1 MSLERNSGASR
12 ARALI
17 CLTVLTLAATPNS
30 LLADRSSGVD
40 LVVASSSLSI
50 EPTHPDVGEVVR
62 VSALIG
68 NEGDTGTSADVFF
81 FDGPPSEGRLIGGST
96 AVVGGHSQEYVSVN
110 WNTTGV
116 QSGFHEVWV
125 AAYPSDH
132 QESDWSD
139 NNASA
144 DVTLTTIFSW
154 VVSDRLESFPGP
166 TKVMADILGVWGI
179 GRLVLENSTI
189 YFAQE
194 RDYQYGIV
202 VDEQG
207 MLTLYNSEVIS
218 NHALIILVEGNGQL
232 VVEAGC
238 NLTATIVTKDRAQV
252 RFSNSTLT
260 GGMRVRGG
268 NVTVSHSRL
277 EGSFSFERT
286 NASLFS
292 ASLASGETIL
302 VSHSTLRATD
312 TALEVSGGVPGTGT
326 DTLNVTGSSAVWLTG
341 VVSGAINVRD
351 TSLVSVYRYLTMHA
365 EDTSGLAIPYAQLW
379 LRNLFGYGQPLCQTT
394 DKYGDAR
401 FTVITDILLPGPIP
415 KPIGSYNITGTLGSV
430 HAQTN
435 IQLPYY
441 PTMTADSNLVH
452 RTIIFEPIFYQTGHT
467 PWNVTAPTV
476 KGDPAGVGCYTWS
489 GDVYVWST
497 LSFNNVPLYIEQPSD
512 FWAGVYVYPTGK
524 LVFNGGGITSN
535 KRLNVYIIGTGQLT
549 IEPTQVMPGVLNIN
563 ALVGLADE
571 RTGSKGS
578 FSARNIELN
587 GSIMGAFS
595 DVRLTVTSLL
605 PHPHNDVTGA
615 LVLSVETGEISNTT
629 IASGPP
635 SGTPSR
641 VTIGQSLKFTNCAL
655 GIPSF
660 SVTGNVVSF
669 TRCALSGRYALHQVE
684 TTAGSVI
691 NLTATTLSII
701 ECELDY
707 ESILLGAQSFI
718 STSTSY
724 PIPLV
729 FGGSSTG
736 LLTNVQ
742 APDIIVNDTAEVTV
756 QWLFTLTAMDS
767 FGTPV
772 EGAEVTVRNYTTNAT
787 IPGGVQSTGANGRAV
802 FLLVGKKV
810 FADEVIFLG
819 NYKVIVTK
827 TTETGGSLV
836 YGPYDISMRSN
847 VELTV
852 NMESYA
858 NPLQRLLVQIDNLS
872 KYEGLVEGE
881 TVHCRGH
888 VWKLYKGGYME
899 PAALFPVTLS
909 LSNSG
914 ATFNGTTGPDGFFNI
929 TFSAPPPSERSVTVT
944 VSAVVEG
951 AEPGSDSVFNLSVPL
966 PQPDRLRINLMG
978 FDRADRKYTRNRD
991 DVIIS
996 GSVEFLVVDKATKK
1010 DRSLGV
1016 ASNVSVFVSV
1026 PSAGKSFRAT
1036 TDATGGFRVNMGRFS
1051 TVMQYTV
1058 TISASYS
1065 AGNISLSAPFVS
1077 AVFTVKKSAS
1087 AEEVAP
1093 IPVWAIAVLAA
1104 LVLAIVGGV
1113 GAFFWRMQSEAAK
1126 LVECGSCHAFIPENA
1141 LKCPKCNTEFET
1153 EVVKCSSCGA
1163 WIPPQSTDCPK
1174 CGVSFKRRALSAK
1187 ARGVKEEKEPGKEG
1201 GERGK
1206 EQKPQEKEKAPAA
1219 PKPPET
1225 SPPPP
1230 K

>member
-1 MSLERNSGASR
+1 M
-12 ARALI
+12 
-17 CLTVLTLAATPNS
+17 CLTVLTLAAMPPS
-30 LLADRSSGVD
+30 LSAERGSGVD
-40 LVVASSSLSI
+40 LVVNSSSISFA
-50 EPTHPDVGEVVR
+50 PTHPDVGDVVR
-62 VSALIG
+62 VSALVG

-81 FDGPPSEGRLIGGST
+81 FDGAPPEGRLIGGST
-96 AVVGGHSQEYVSVN
+96 TAIGGHSQELVSVN
-110 WNTTGV
+110 WNTSGV

-132 QESDWSD
+132 PESDWSD

-144 DVTLTTIFSW
+144 DLTLTTIFSW
-154 VVSDRLESFPGP
+154 VVSDRLETFPGP

-207 MLTLYNSEVIS
+207 VLTLSRSEIIS
-218 NHALIILVEGNGQL
+218 NYALIILVEGNGQL
-232 VVEAGC
+232 IVEPGC
-238 NLTATIVTKDRAQV
+238 ALAATIVTKDRAQV

-268 NVTVSHSRL
+268 NVTVSHSSL

-286 NASLFS
+286 NATLISVSLRS
-292 ASLASGETIL
+292 DETIQ
-302 VSHSTLRATD
+302 VSNSALRATD
-312 TALEVSGGVPGTGT
+312 TTFLVSGGVSGTGPEA
-326 DTLNVTGSSAVWLTG
+326 LNVTGSSAVWLTG
-341 VVSGAINVRD
+341 VVSGGINVRD
-351 TSLVSVYRYLTMHA
+351 TSLVSIYRYLTMHA

-394 DKYGDAR
+394 DRYGDAR

-415 KPIGSYNITGTLGSV
+415 KPLGSYNITGILGSV

-441 PTMTADSNLVH
+441 PTMTAESNFVY

-497 LSFNNVPLYIEQPSD
+497 LTFHNVPLYIEQPSD
-512 FWAGVYVYPTGK
+512 FWAGVYIYPTGK
-524 LVFNGGGITSN
+524 LIFNGGGITSN

-549 IEPTQVMPGVLNIN
+549 IEPTHVMPGVLNIN
-563 ALVGLADE
+563 ALVGLEDE
-571 RTGSKGS
+571 ETGSRGS
-578 FSARNIELN
+578 FSARNMELN
-587 GSIMGAFS
+587 GSIMGAFG
-595 DVRLTVTSLL
+595 DLKLTVTSLL
-605 PHPHNDVTGA
+605 PHPHNDLTGA
-615 LVLSVETGEISNTT
+615 LVLSVDTGEISNTT
-629 IASGPP
+629 VTANPP

-641 VTIGQSLKFTNCAL
+641 VSIGQSLKFTNCAI
-655 GIPSF
+655 GIPVF

-669 TRCALSGRYALHQVE
+669 TRCALSGRYEAHKVD

-707 ESILLGAQSFI
+707 ESILLSAQSFI

-729 FGGSSTG
+729 FEGSSTG
-736 LLTNVQ
+736 LLTDVH

-787 IPGGVQSTGANGRAV
+787 IPGGVQSTAANGRAV

-810 FADEVIFLG
+810 FANEVVFLG

-827 TTETGGSLV
+827 ATESGGSLAF
-836 YGPYDISMRSN
+836 GPYDISMRSN

-852 NMESYA
+852 NMESYT
-858 NPLQRLLVQIDNLS
+858 NPLHRLLVQIDNLS

-881 TVHCRGH
+881 LVHCRGH

-909 LSNSG
+909 LSNTG

-929 TFSAPPPSERSVTVT
+929 TFLAPPPSERNITVT
-944 VSAVVEG
+944 VRAVAEG
-951 AEPGSDSVFNLSVPL
+951 AEPGSDSVLNVSVPL
-966 PQPDRLRINLMG
+966 PQPEKLRINLMG
-978 FDRADRKYTRNRD
+978 FDRADRRYTRNKD
-991 DVIIS
+991 EVIIS
-996 GSVEFLVVDKATKK
+996 GSVEFLVVDKASKK
-1010 DRSLGV
+1010 ERSLGV
-1016 ASNVSVFVSV
+1016 APNVSVFVSV
-1026 PSAGKSFRAT
+1026 PQAGKSFRAT
-1036 TDATGGFRVNMGRFS
+1036 TDATGGFRVNMGKFS

-1058 TISASYS
+1058 TISATYA
-1065 AGNISLSAPFVS
+1065 AGNLSLNAPIIS
-1077 AVFTVKKSAS
+1077 AVFTVKRA
-1087 AEEVAP
+1087 ATADEAP
-1093 IPVWAIAVLAA
+1093 PVPAWAVAVLAVF
-1104 LVLAIVGGV
+1104 VLAIVGGV
-1113 GAFFWRMQSEAAK
+1113 GAFFWRMQTEAAK

-1153 EVVKCSSCGA
+1153 EVVKCSACGA
-1163 WIPPQSTDCPK
+1163 WIPPQSMDCPK
-1174 CGVSFKRRALSAK
+1174 CGVSFKKRALSPR
-1187 ARGVKEEKEPGKEG
+1187 ARGAKEEREARKEGKETT
-1201 GERGK
+1201 K
-1206 EQKPQEKEKAPAA
+1206 EQRPQDKEKPAPT
-1219 PKPPET
+1219 PKPSET
-1225 SPPPP
+1225 APPPP